1 MSLNQS
7 PLLYCLL
14 YFQRFAEN
22 HNVGA
27 CYNEL
32 LQLEHG
38 ELRSRLKLRALNAMV
53 HALDNIADSVEISNE
68 DHEIQ
73 VPHFTLSLSVFCQ

>member
-1 MSLNQS
+1 MCTE
-7 PLLYCLL
+7 YMMYICGV

-73 VPHFTLSLSVFCQ
+73 VLHSNLSKK